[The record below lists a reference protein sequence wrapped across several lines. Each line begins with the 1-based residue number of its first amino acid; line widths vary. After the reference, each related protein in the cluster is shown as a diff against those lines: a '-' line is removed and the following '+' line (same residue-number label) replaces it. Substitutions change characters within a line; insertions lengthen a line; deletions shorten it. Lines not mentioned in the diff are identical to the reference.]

1 MNEYSFT
8 LKLDA
13 SSLSDEQLRLL
24 YEALPEATISER
36 DGNAFIELDTDG
48 RTFAH
53 AVVEGIERIEGVPA
67 GVRVVAIEPEELVFA
82 SEIAQ
87 RTGRSKEGVSLLI
100 EGRRGPGAF
109 PAPAHILTGG
119 HKLWR
124 WADVEAWFKAYE
136 GGAEIERH
144 GAVIAAVNGIL
155 AARETFPLVP
165 EAERTALQQLARDAD
180 LVTA

>member
-13 SSLSDEQLRLL
+13 SPLSDEQIRSL
-24 YEALPEATISER
+24 YDVLPEVTISER

-53 AVVEGIERIEGVPA
+53 AVVEAIERIERVPA
-67 GVRVVAIEPEELVFA
+67 GVRVVALEPEELMFA

-109 PAPAHILTGG
+109 PAPAHTLTGG
-119 HKLWR
+119 QKLWR
-124 WADVEAWFKAYE
+124 WADVEAWFRSYE
-136 GGAEIERH
+136 DGAEMERH
-144 GAVIAAVNGIL
+144 DAVIAAINGIL